1 MQKELSCNETEDIV
15 MCLILRMG
23 GPCGFPIRPIQYIG
37 LAGPVIS
44 SNVIA

>member
-23 GPCGFPIRPIQYIG
+23 ALVAFLFVLSNT
-37 LAGPVIS
+37 LALQD
-44 SNVIA
+44 